1 MIAGEHGNIAR
12 AAQLVAQAT
21 GLDPRRA
28 AWHAQLGRLRLAQH
42 DPQAALVAARC
53 GVALQPDDAPTLDTL
68 GVVLSR
74 AGAHDEAVAPF
85 RQAVARDPRTPVYWY
100 NLGAAEQFVGRL
112 AEAAAAYRQAL
123 LLDPGFFK
131 ALSALSE
138 MDTVALVAEES
149 LAIEA
154 ALARDDLTPD
164 DELRLCHALARLHE
178 RARRPAAAMLALA
191 RGKRRKRASLDRR
204 PDEDGALFEAVVRTC
219 TAGFCQAGGG
229 FDSAEPLFIVGMP
242 RSGTTLV
249 ERIVSSHPDVTS
261 AGELMNFSLVVKRA
275 AATPSNR
282 VLDTTTIEAAAGLDF
297 AEVGRAY
304 LESTRPQT
312 GGTRHFIDKM
322 PLNFLYAGLIH
333 RALPRARIVCV
344 KRGAADTCLSNYRQ
358 LFATGFSYYDYAYD
372 LVDTAR
378 YVAGFERLTQHW
390 SRVLGDAW
398 LEVRY
403 EDVVADLEG
412 QARRLLAFCGLSW
425 DAACVDFQ
433 HNASPVATASSV
445 QVRSPLYATS
455 IGRWQQYRPQLDPA
469 LTLLAEHGIPLE

>member
-21 GLDPRRA
+21 QLDARRA
-28 AWHAQLGRLRLAQH
+28 DWLAQLGRLRLAQQ
-42 DPQAALVAARC
+42 DLQAALAAARC
-53 GVALQPDDAPTLDTL
+53 AVALHPDDAATLDTL

-85 RQAVARDPRTPVYWY
+85 RQAVARDPRPPLYWY
-100 NLGAAEQFVGRL
+100 NLGAAEQFVGRI
-112 AEAAAAYRQAL
+112 AEAAVAYRQAL
-123 LLDPGFFK
+123 QLDPGFFK

-138 MDTVALVAEES
+138 MDTVALTAAEN

-164 DELRLCHALARLHE
+164 DELRLCHAQARVHE
-178 RARRPAAAMLALA
+178 RARRPADAMLALA
-191 RGKRRKRASLDRR
+191 RGKRRKRASLDR
-204 PDEDGALFEAVVRTC
+204 PPEEDEALFDAVMRTC
-219 TAGFCQAGGG
+219 TPAFCQAQDG
-229 FDSAEPLFIVGMP
+229 FDSTEPVFIVGMP

-282 VLDTTTIEAAAGLDF
+282 VLDAATIEAAATLDF
-297 AEVGRAY
+297 AGVGRAY
-304 LESTRPQT
+304 LESTRPHT
-312 GGTRHFIDKM
+312 GGTLHFIDKM

-333 RALPRARIVCV
+333 RALPRARIICV
-344 KRGAADTCLSNYRQ
+344 KRGAADTCLGNYRQ

-372 LVDTAR
+372 LGDTAR
-378 YVAGFERLTQHW
+378 YVAGFDRLTKYWCQ
-390 SRVLGDAW
+390 VLGGAW

-403 EDVVADLEG
+403 EDVVTDLEV
-412 QARRLLAFCGLSW
+412 QARRLLAFCGLTW
-425 DAACVDFQ
+425 DPACLDFQ
-433 HNASPVATASSV
+433 HNPSPVATASSV
-445 QVRSPLYATS
+445 QVRSPIYATS
-455 IGRWQQYRPQLDPA
+455 IGRWQQYRPHLDPA
-469 LTLLAEHGIPLE
+469 LTVLAELGVPLA